1 MELRVFYR
9 EQPVAQEGSRVG
21 LVLDTDL
28 KILGFTKANLG
39 AGKGPLGMVGQGPFS
54 HEPLGIGMGG
64 H

>member
-1 MELRVFYR
+1 MKPRGFYC

-28 KILGFTKANLG
+28 KILGFTKANLR
-39 AGKGPLGMVGQGPFS
+39 AGKGPLGMVGNPFS